1 MSSNECAGLQTQY
14 DVFSLDKAET
24 LALLHGCG
32 FSYEELKKPRVAVFN
47 TLNPMNPG
55 HIHQGDD
62 GNVEGIAGA
71 DEAGGFVGGSLV
83 NRAGENLRLVGDDC
97 DGAAFDAGKTG

>member
-1 MSSNECAGLQTQY
+1 MLGAHGVVGFAEGSTHDDGDTWGGGFTVGVEKLGGGAYGAGLFFFQR
-14 DVFSLDKAET
+14 
-24 LALLHGCG
+24 G
-32 FSYEELKKPRVAVFN
+32 EEA
-47 TLNPMNPG
+47 G